1 MSRSV
6 SLRRMCSYI
15 VSQRIEEA
23 LSATVYIVH
32 QAGPTGFVLKQGESK
47 YKVRCSLRRP
57 AVIMIITVVI
67 AFF

>member
-1 MSRSV
+1 MSRGV

-47 YKVRCSLRRP
+47 YKVHDH
-57 AVIMIITVVI
+57 
-67 AFF
+67 

>member
-6 SLRRMCSYI
+6 SLRRVCSHL

-23 LSATVYIVH
+23 LRATVYIVH

-47 YKVRCSLRRP
+47 FKVTPCADNDNHSFDG
-57 AVIMIITVVI
+57 I
-67 AFF
+67 F